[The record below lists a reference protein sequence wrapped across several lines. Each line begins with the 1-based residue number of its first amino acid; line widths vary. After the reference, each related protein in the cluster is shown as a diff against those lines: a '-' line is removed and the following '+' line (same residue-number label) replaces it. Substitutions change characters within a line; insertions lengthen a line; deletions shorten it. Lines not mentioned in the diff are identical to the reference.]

1 MTANEI
7 TIHKFYTAF
16 ANSDIIEMCE
26 CYHPNVQFSDPV
38 FGLLQGEEV
47 LQMWR
52 MLIEKSNGNLKIDFS
67 EISANEFLGTAKWI
81 ANYRFSK
88 TNRAV
93 VNNIASKF
101 HFQDGLIIRH
111 TDDFD
116 IWKWSKQA
124 LGIKG
129 FLMGWT
135 GFLQR
140 KITDQARMS
149 LSKYCKR
156 RNLYLEFREQVAQVR

>member
-7 TIHKFYTAF
+7 IIHKFYTAF
-16 ANSDIIEMCE
+16 ANADIAEMRE
-26 CYHPNVQFSDPV
+26 YYHPDVQFRDPV
-38 FGLLQGEEV
+38 FGLLKGEQV
-47 LQMWR
+47 FQMWR
-52 MLIEKSNGNLKIDFS
+52 MLIEKSNGNLKIDCT

-93 VNNIASKF
+93 VNIIESKF
-101 HFQDGLIIRH
+101 NFKDGLIIKH

-135 GFLQR
+135 GFMQR
-140 KITDQARMS
+140 KITNQARMS
-149 LSKYCKR
+149 LNKYCER
-156 RNLYLEFREQVAQVR
+156 RNLHLEFKQQVAQVR

>member
-1 MTANEI
+1 MTPNET
-7 TIHKFYTAF
+7 TINKFYTAF
-16 ANSDIIEMCE
+16 ANSDITEMFE
-26 CYHPNVQFSDPV
+26 CYHPNVKFSDPV

-47 LQMWR
+47 LQMWS

-101 HFQDGLIIRH
+101 HFQ
-111 TDDFD
+111 
-116 IWKWSKQA
+116 
-124 LGIKG
+124 IKN
-129 FLMGWT
+129 
-135 GFLQR
+135 
-140 KITDQARMS
+140 K
-149 LSKYCKR
+149 
-156 RNLYLEFREQVAQVR
+156 

>member
-7 TIHKFYTAF
+7 IIHKFYTAF
-16 ANSDIIEMCE
+16 ANANIAQMCE
-26 CYHPNVQFSDPV
+26 YYHPDVQFRDPV
-38 FGLLQGEEV
+38 FGLLKGEQV
-47 LQMWR
+47 FQMWR
-52 MLIEKSNGNLKIDFS
+52 MLIEKSNGNLKIDCT

-81 ANYRFSK
+81 ATYRFRK
-88 TNRAV
+88 TNRNV
-93 VNNIASKF
+93 VNTIAAKF
-101 HFQDGLIIRH
+101 LFKDGLIIKH

-124 LGIKG
+124 LGIQG

-135 GFLQR
+135 GFMQR

-149 LSKYCKR
+149 LNKYCER
-156 RNLYLEFREQVAQVR
+156 RNLHLEFKPQVAQLR